1 MKPFKKIAIA
11 ALAASV
17 AGTALTAGLSASA
30 QNATAN
36 QDGGQ
41 RIQQN
46 DGPRLAFMD
55 GRGGPGQGFGRGHG
69 MHGGKQRAERLF
81 ERFDVNEDGVITKA
95 EIEEV
100 RTQEFAA
107 ADTDGNGEIGL
118 EEFKAAFVTRS
129 NDRMVRAF
137 QFMDRDGDGTV
148 TQEEADLLANRMF
161 NMLDRDGNGSVERV
175 RGPRGPMADDDDRGP
190 RRPMAGEDDRGPR
203 RPMAGDDD
211 RGSRRPMADDDDRG
225 PRRER
230 AERGERGGRG
240 DNGWRGRH
248 QMGRGGH
255 GGPGGMFLG
264 MFDTDADGKVSR
276 EEFDTRRAAL
286 FALADAD
293 QSGSFNLQDFG
304 PLWLAINENRVVD
317 MFQRADAD
325 GSLGITAE
333 EQKKQ
338 QDSMLERADR
348 NNDGVITKADFRGG
362 RKGGHG
368 PDGGMHR
375 GDGWKKGR
383 GHGEGQGPGQGHGPG
398 QGWGQNRR
406 G

>member
-41 RIQQN
+41 QIQQT
-46 DGPRLAFMD
+46 DGQRVALMD
-55 GRGGPGQGFGRGHG
+55 GRGGPGYGFGRGHG
-69 MHGGKQRAERLF
+69 MRGGKERAERLF

-100 RTQEFAA
+100 RTQEFTS
-107 ADTDGNGEIGL
+107 ADADGNGEISL
-118 EEFKAAFVTRS
+118 EEFKAEFLTRS

-137 QFMDRDGDGTV
+137 QFLDRDGDGTV
-148 TQEEADLLANRMF
+148 TQEEADFLANRMF
-161 NMLDRDGNGSVERV
+161 NMLDRDGNGTVERV
-175 RGPRGPMADDDDRGP
+175 RGPRGPMADDDD
-190 RRPMAGEDDRGPR
+190 DDRGPR
-203 RPMAGDDD
+203 G
-211 RGSRRPMADDDDRG
+211 
-225 PRRER
+225 ER
-230 AERGERGGRG
+230 AERGERGERAERGGRG
-240 DNGWRGRH
+240 EHGWRGGPQMRQGGH
-248 QMGRGGH
+248 HMGRGGH

-276 EEFDTRRAAL
+276 EEFDARRGEL
-286 FALADAD
+286 FALADTD
-293 QSGSFNLQDFG
+293 GNGSFTLQDFG
-304 PLWLAINENRVVD
+304 PLWLSINENRVVD

-333 EQKKQ
+333 EQGKH
-338 QDSMLERADR
+338 QDRMLERADR
-348 NNDGVITKADFRGG
+348 NNDGVITKADFKGG

-368 PDGGMHR
+368 PDKGH
-375 GDGWKKGR
+375 GWKKGH
-383 GHGEGQGPGQGHGPG
+383 GHGDGEGRGQGQGQGQG
-398 QGWGQNRR
+398 QGWGKHHR